1 MKQNRR
7 NRSLLVLATLLL
19 ALFSACSRQPEPQY
33 KTIVPTGKDATPWNF
48 WYWMHGAVSSEG
60 LTADLEAMKRAG
72 FGGTY
77 IFAIRDT
84 VPGLYPEKVVTMSPE
99 WWTLV
104 KHAVSE
110 ADRLGLEIGFNS
122 CDGFTCAGGPWI
134 TPEMSMQKVVWAD
147 TVVTGGQ
154 AFSGKLPQP
163 DMVKGYYADIA
174 TFAYPAPEGA
184 SQHSW
189 VKPPKVTSSFA
200 NEDLQYLAEKGNQ
213 KQFSTKE
220 TGWIQYAFD
229 EPFTCRSIQLTTGWN
244 NYQSNRLIIETSNDG
259 VNFTTHTRLVPPRS
273 GWLDLDQPNTQM
285 IKPVTARYFRFVF
298 DPVGSEPGAEDLDD
312 AKWVPTLR
320 VKGIAL
326 SSEVR
331 IHQYEGKNGS
341 IWRIADWSDEQ
352 TLPAK
357 DCIDPK
363 KLQNIT
369 EHVAANGTLNWQAPE
384 GNWVILR
391 MGHTSTGHENYIGG
405 GGKGLE
411 CDKFNPEVVRFQFDQ
426 WFGEAF
432 RQVGEELA
440 SKTITRFHV
449 DSWEC
454 GSQNWST
461 VFPAEFLKR
470 RGYDLKPYLPVMAGV
485 PLGDAETSERVLQDV
500 RETIAELFAEN
511 FYGTLHDESQRKGV
525 LFSAE
530 STAPVGTTDGLH
542 HFKNV
547 DLPMGEFW
555 FRSPSH
561 DKPNDILD
569 AVSGAHI
576 YGHPIVQAES
586 FTEIRLDWDE
596 TPAMLKPLADRNF
609 ALGINR
615 VVTHVFTHNPW
626 PDRKPGMTL
635 DKVGTY
641 LQRDQ
646 TWWPQSHAFWSYL
659 RNCQEWL
666 QQGAPVV
673 DVAVFNGEEVPRRA
687 LLPDRLVEF
696 LPGPMGADRV
706 KSEKVRLQNEG
717 SPKRSMPQ
725 GVTTQANMADPESW
739 IDPLNGYAYDSFNK
753 DVLLNCARVEN
764 GRVVFP
770 GGASYALLV
779 IPGNRKMSP
788 RGGEQMSLAVA
799 RKLAELIEQGATVLW
814 MQQPIQTIGLN
825 GKDDVQLKKLMAKLA
840 NGNKI
845 NFKDEKG
852 NSIEGMQFGK
862 GRLLLGAY
870 KSSSFHPLGLEEDF
884 VAATEFGRMKGTLAW
899 NHRKA
904 GEKDIYFISNQ
915 SAEKLP
921 VEMSFRVEGKV
932 PVLCDAV
939 LDRTV
944 PCNSWDSKNGRTT
957 LNYEFEPNE
966 SLFVIFDSSNPDER
980 DGSAN
985 ELQLETVK
993 TVEGPWT
1000 VSFDPKLGGP
1010 AEAQTWN
1017 GLSDWSQNMLDGI
1030 RFYSGK
1036 ATYKTSFDWQP
1047 IESEKEVW
1055 IDLGDFA
1062 DVAEVRLNGRSLGV
1076 LWTKP
1081 CRLPVGE
1088 NLKNGTNE
1096 LEIDVANT
1104 WHNRLIGDHA
1114 LPKEKQITWT
1124 TAPYRLEGRPLLRA
1138 GLFGPV
1144 RIIRQK

>member
-7 NRSLLVLATLLL
+7 NRTLLL
-19 ALFSACSRQPEPQY
+19 LAVMLVVSFSACSRQPEPQF
-33 KTIVPTGKDATPWNF
+33 KAFVPTERDAATWNF
-48 WYWMHGAVSSEG
+48 WYWMHGAVSKEG
-60 LTADLEAMKRAG
+60 LTADLEAMKEAG

-77 IFAIRDT
+77 LFAIRDT

-99 WWTLV
+99 WWELV
-104 KHAVSE
+104 RFSASE
-110 ADRLGLEIGFNS
+110 ADRLGLEMGFNS

-147 TVVTGGQ
+147 TLVEGNQIIQT
-154 AFSGKLPQP
+154 KLPQP
-163 DMVKGYYADIA
+163 EMVKAYYADIA
-174 TFAYPAPEGA
+174 TFAYPAPEGVG
-184 SQHSW
+184 QDSW
-189 VKPPKVTSSFA
+189 TKQPKVTSGFVG
-200 NEDLQYLAEKGNQ
+200 NDLQYLAEKDNQ

-220 TGWIQYAFD
+220 AGWIQYAFD
-229 EPFTCRSIQLTTGWN
+229 EPFTCRSIQITTGWN
-244 NYQSNRLIIETSNDG
+244 NYQSNRLIIETSDDG

-273 GWLDLDQPNTQM
+273 GWLDLDQPNTQR

-312 AKWVPTLR
+312 AKWTPTLR
-320 VKGIAL
+320 LKGIAL
-326 SSEVR
+326 SAEAK

-341 IWRIADWSDEQ
+341 IWRVAACSDENA
-352 TLPAK
+352 LPAQ
-357 DCIDPK
+357 DCVNPETM
-363 KLQNIT
+363 LNIS
-369 EHVAANGTLNWQAPE
+369 EFVSADGSLNWQVPA
-384 GNWVILR
+384 GKWVILR

-411 CDKFNPEVVRFQFDQ
+411 CDKFNPEIVRFQFDQ

-432 RQVGEELA
+432 RQVGEKLA
-440 SKTITRFHV
+440 GKTITRFHV

-461 VFPAEFLKR
+461 VFSDEFSKR
-470 RGYDLKPYLPVMAGV
+470 RGYDLMPYLPVMAGV
-485 PLGDAETSERVLQDV
+485 PVGDAETSERILKDV
-500 RETIAELFAEN
+500 RETIAELFADN
-511 FYGTLHDESQRKGV
+511 FYGTLHDESQKKGV

-530 STAPVGTTDGLH
+530 STAPVGVGDGLL

-569 AVSGAHI
+569 AISGAHI

-596 TPAMLKPLADRNF
+596 TPEMLKPLADRNF

-659 RNCQEWL
+659 SNCQRLL
-666 QQGAPVV
+666 QQGNQVV
-673 DVAVFNGEEVPRRA
+673 DVAVFNGEEAPRRA
-687 LLPDRLVEF
+687 VLPDRLVEF

-706 KSEKVRLQNEG
+706 KSEKMRLQNEG
-717 SPKRSMPQ
+717 FPKHVMPK
-725 GVTTQANMADPESW
+725 GVTTQVNMADPENW

-753 DVLLNCARVEN
+753 DVLLNRAKVES
-764 GRVVFP
+764 GRVVLS
-770 GGASYALLV
+770 GGASYAVLV
-779 IPGNRKMSP
+779 VPGNRKMSP
-788 RGGEQMSLAVA
+788 RGGEQMSLSVA
-799 RKLAELIEQGATVLW
+799 RKLVDLIEQGATVLW

-825 GKDDVQLKKLMAKLA
+825 GQEDVQLKKLMEKLV
-840 NGNKI
+840 NGKTI

-852 NSIEGMQFGK
+852 NSFEGIQFGK

-870 KSSSFHPLGLEEDF
+870 KSSSFQPLGLEEDF
-884 VAATEFGRMKGTLAW
+884 VAATEFGRQKGTLAW
-899 NHRKA
+899 NHRKSH
-904 GEKDIYFISNQ
+904 EKDIYFISNQ

-921 VEMSFRVEGKV
+921 VEMSFRVDGKV
-932 PVLCDAV
+932 PVLYDAV
-939 LDRTV
+939 LDRRL
-944 PCNSWDSKNGRTT
+944 PCNSWDSKKGRTT
-957 LNYEFEPNE
+957 LSYEFEPDE
-966 SLFVIFDSSNPDER
+966 SLFVIFSPSNPDER
-980 DGSAN
+980 DGGAN
-985 ELQLETVK
+985 AIQLETIK
-993 TVEGPWT
+993 TIEGSWI
-1000 VSFDPKLGGP
+1000 VNFDPKLSGLS
-1010 AEAQTWN
+1010 EAQKWDE
-1017 GLSDWSQNMLDGI
+1017 LSDWSRNVLDGI
-1030 RFYSGK
+1030 RYYSGK
-1036 ATYKTSFDWQP
+1036 ATYKTSFDWQAADG
-1047 IESEKEVW
+1047 KQDYW

-1062 DVAEVRLNGRSLGV
+1062 NLAEVRLNGQSLGV

-1081 CRLPVGE
+1081 YRLPVSGT
-1088 NLKNGTNE
+1088 LKNGTNE
-1096 LEIDVANT
+1096 VEIDIVNT

-1114 LPKEKQITWT
+1114 LPEEQRTTWT
-1124 TAPYRLEGRPLLRA
+1124 TAPFRLDGRPLLRA

-1144 RIIRQK
+1144 NLQRQK